1 MTYTYTPSTLS
12 NTRVDAADILLGIAI
27 GGIVMLHFIEHMNFY
42 QFPEL
47 TILDQVV
54 WNAMFFLCGGKM
66 YAIFSL
72 LFGLS
77 FFIQH
82 DNQAQKGKDFRLRF
96 AWRMVLLMSFGL
108 FDLLFFNGDILT
120 VYAACGLLVLPL
132 IRLSNRT
139 LAWIALFLALQP
151 IEIFYLIWGAVDP
164 TVRPLDLG
172 SGELFGALLG
182 PQSHGTIWEVAV
194 AGIQYGFRINFY
206 WAIENGRLTQTLFLF
221 LLGILMGRKRF
232 LYDEGE
238 NAHLWVRTMM
248 LSVVFLLVV
257 LPVQQSLPGLVEN
270 ACMAHSLQVM
280 LTMWRNAAM
289 MLFIVC
295 AVTWTYHC
303 TAWGKRLILIA
314 PYGKMSLTNY
324 LGQSIIGAF
333 IFYGWGLGLY
343 RVSGHTMSLLIGV
356 GCVLLQYV
364 FCRWWLSR
372 HARGPFEA
380 LWKRLTWM

>member
-1 MTYTYTPSTLS
+1 MTSTYTPSTLP
-12 NTRVDAADILLGIAI
+12 NTRVDAADILRGIAI
-27 GGIVMLHFIEHMNFY
+27 GGIVLLHFIEHMNFY

-47 TILDQVV
+47 TILDQVI
-54 WNAMFFLCGGKM
+54 WNSMFFLCGGKM

-96 AWRMVLLMSFGL
+96 AWRMLLLMCFGL

-120 VYAACGLLVLPL
+120 VYAACGLLILPL
-132 IRLSNRT
+132 VRLSNRI

-151 IEIFYLIWGAVDP
+151 IEIFYLVWGIVDP

-172 SGELFGALLG
+172 SGGLFGAMTG
-182 PQSHGTIWEVAV
+182 PQSHGTVWEVAV

-238 NAHLWVRTMM
+238 NAHLWVRTMVF
-248 LSVVFLLVV
+248 SVFFLLVV
-257 LPVQQSLPGLVEN
+257 LPVQQSLPGLVDN
-270 ACMAHSLQVM
+270 VCIAHSLQVM

-295 AVTWTYHC
+295 AVTWTTHC
-303 TAWGKRLILIA
+303 TVWGKRLIFIA

-356 GCVLLQYV
+356 GCVWLQYV

-372 HARGPFEA
+372 HTRGPFEA
-380 LWKRLTWM
+380 LWRRLTWL

>member
-12 NTRVDAADILLGIAI
+12 NTRVDAADILRGIAI

-120 VYAACGLLVLPL
+120 VYAACGLLVLPV

-206 WAIENGRLTQTLFLF
+206 WAIEN
-221 LLGILMGRKRF
+221 
-232 LYDEGE
+232 
-238 NAHLWVRTMM
+238 
-248 LSVVFLLVV
+248 
-257 LPVQQSLPGLVEN
+257 
-270 ACMAHSLQVM
+270 
-280 LTMWRNAAM
+280 
-289 MLFIVC
+289 
-295 AVTWTYHC
+295 
-303 TAWGKRLILIA
+303 
-314 PYGKMSLTNY
+314 
-324 LGQSIIGAF
+324 
-333 IFYGWGLGLY
+333 
-343 RVSGHTMSLLIGV
+343 
-356 GCVLLQYV
+356 
-364 FCRWWLSR
+364 
-372 HARGPFEA
+372 
-380 LWKRLTWM
+380 